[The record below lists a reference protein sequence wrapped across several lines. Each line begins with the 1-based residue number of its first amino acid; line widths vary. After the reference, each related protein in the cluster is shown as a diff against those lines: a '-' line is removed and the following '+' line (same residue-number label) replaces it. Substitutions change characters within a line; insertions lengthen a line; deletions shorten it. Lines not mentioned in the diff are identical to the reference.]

1 MKRVA
6 DGGRRGS
13 SETSL
18 STFSK
23 RPRKA
28 SGSRSLPLTRSLRI
42 VDSLSVP
49 SIYHALLETK
59 QLPKREPATFPIR
72 TWPGSSDASR
82 FPDRIFGYPVLALVD
97 SLNDHFDLGAAVL
110 WYGHLVNV
118 VRNTGCA

>member
-6 DGGRRGS
+6 VGGRRGCS
-13 SETSL
+13 DTSF

-42 VDSLSVP
+42 VESLRVP

-59 QLPKREPATFPIR
+59 QLPKREPATLSVSR
-72 TWPGSSDASR
+72 TGSSFTGAFRRHDW
-82 FPDRIFGYPVLALVD
+82 IFRYAVLALVD
-97 SLNDHFDLGAAVL
+97 GLHEHFDLGAAVL
-110 WYGHLVNV
+110 WYWHL
-118 VRNTGCA
+118 